1 MLDSLNRLWY
11 NYTVL
16 WTLGYSQVGKAPDFD
31 SGMRR
36 FESCYPSQ
44 YDPLAQPVEHLT
56 FNQGV
61 RSSNLRWV
69 TKKQYPSCLS
79 GWNWKFVDY
88 SIDDL
93 ILWIC
98 LKSKPFDYLSLH
110 FNIWRGT
117 EAVITGRSWKPLE
130 SLAHKGSNPFLSAKS
145 KLNIK
150 RSYKLYSL
158 WRSTQV
164 AEETPLLRE

>member
-1 MLDSLNRLWY
+1 MCPRFESWRARHNISSRYIKKPYEKFGYFIKVWY
-11 NYTVL
+11 NIFCYCIKQL
-16 WTLGYSQVGKAPDFD
+16 SLGYSQVGKAPDFD

-88 SIDDL
+88 SIGDL

-117 EAVITGRSWKPLE
+117 EAVITGRS
-130 SLAHKGSNPFLSAKS
+130 
-145 KLNIK
+145 
-150 RSYKLYSL
+150 
-158 WRSTQV
+158 
-164 AEETPLLRE
+164 